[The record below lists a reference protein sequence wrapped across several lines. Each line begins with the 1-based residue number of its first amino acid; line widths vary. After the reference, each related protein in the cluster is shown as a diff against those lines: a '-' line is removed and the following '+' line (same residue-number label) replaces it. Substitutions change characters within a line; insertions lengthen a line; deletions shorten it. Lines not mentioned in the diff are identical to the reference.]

1 MVHCRKATRYPK
13 LMTKSLQY
21 FSALLLALFSMSASA
36 VFTVTP
42 ATIDFGG
49 IGVGNSSAV
58 ITVTFSNTNTSSAID
73 FSSISAT
80 GNFSI
85 AHNCPTFP
93 TLLDEL
99 TSCTIDVTFSPLSS
113 GALSG
118 TLTIDG
124 HDHSII
130 LGAGFLPFTTT
141 VSLSGIGLTGD
152 LSIDSNGVDL
162 GSVPLGTTSSAVP
175 VALSNPGNAAV
186 NISAITATAPF
197 TQTNDCPGNLAAAGS
212 CTIMVSAA
220 PGSLGTLS
228 GSLTASGIGPQGTTS
243 QSVSLSATAVGA
255 VLSSSLTSLSF
266 PDTPVNTTSSP
277 QSLTIRNQ
285 GNTSL
290 QTLLVSTTG
299 DFTQT
304 NDCPTA
310 LDPNLSCTISVTASP
325 STQGDLTGSV
335 EINGTS
341 TGLAVVHTVPLS
353 VLATVGEVAISDT
366 QLTFAELGV
375 NASSEPQT
383 VTISNQG
390 SAPLQINAITTEGDF
405 TQTNDCG
412 VEIDAGAS
420 CTAQVV
426 FAPQSSGPQT
436 GALNIDTSSGM
447 STIVLSG
454 TGEASP
460 GNPVAG
466 LLRPYTGE
474 NPNVI
479 STSEVIGEACPSG
492 RISARMQEDCNA
504 VVGAAIDGDSST
516 RTALFQ
522 ITPEPATKANNTTRQ
537 GGETQTRNIGSRIT
551 ALRAGARGLSFR
563 GLDLQIDDQNL
574 PIEMLVQAYKDG
586 RRHGGGA
593 SADNPLLASRLGV
606 FITGDIATGSK
617 DETDLESGLDFDTYG
632 ITIGVDYR
640 ITNQFILGGAVG
652 YIDTDAELENDGG
665 DLDTQGVSLSLY
677 GTYYSEQNFF
687 VDFSATYGSN
697 DFDQKRH
704 IVYQLAGMPSINQA
718 LKADYDG
725 DMTSLFI
732 GSGYDINQ
740 GVWTFG
746 PRADLEYVKSDVDGF
761 TEEISDPTAPG
772 GGWATRIGGT
782 DQRWLTLN
790 LGGKVSYTH
799 SADWGVLIPYARLD
813 WLHEFKDDSQII
825 TAHFVSDPAGNAIQI
840 ETDNPDRDYLRL
852 RLGTSAQFQNGVVGF
867 IDFGTILA
875 HSDWSAHTISAGLR
889 MEF

>member
-1 MVHCRKATRYPK
+1 
-13 LMTKSLQY
+13 MTKSLQY
-21 FSALLLALFSMSASA
+21 FSALLLALFSVSASA
-36 VFTVTP
+36 LFTVTP
-42 ATIDFGG
+42 TTVNFGG
-49 IGVGNSSAV
+49 AGVGSSFAV
-58 ITVTFSNTNTSSAID
+58 IKVTFSNINTSSAIS

-85 AHNCPTFP
+85 AHDCPTFP
-93 TLLDEL
+93 ALLHEL
-99 TSCTIDVTFSPLSS
+99 TKCTIDVTFLPLSS

-118 TLTIDG
+118 TLTIAGD
-124 HDHSII
+124 DHSII
-130 LGAGFLPFTTT
+130 LDAGFLPFTTT
-141 VSLSGIGLTGD
+141 ASLSGTGLIGD
-152 LSIDSNGVDL
+152 LFIDSNGVDL
-162 GSVPLGTTSSAVP
+162 GSVPLGTTSSPIP
-175 VALSNPGNAAV
+175 VILSNPGNAAV
-186 NISAITATAPF
+186 NISAIATMAPF
-197 TQTNDCPGNLAAAGS
+197 TQTNDCPDNLAAAGS
-212 CTIMVSAA
+212 CNIMVSVA
-220 PGSLGTLS
+220 PESLGTLS
-228 GSLTASGIGPQGTTS
+228 GSLTASGIGPQGKTS
-243 QSVSLSATAVGA
+243 QSVSLSTTAVGA
-255 VLSSSLTSLSF
+255 ALFSSFASLSF

-277 QSLTIRNQ
+277 QSLSIRNQ
-285 GNTSL
+285 GNRSL
-290 QTLLVSTTG
+290 QTLSVSTTG

-304 NDCPTA
+304 NDCPAA
-310 LDPNLSCTISVTASP
+310 LNPNLSCTISITASP

-335 EINGTS
+335 QINGTS
-341 TGLAVVHTVPLS
+341 AGLAVVHTVPLS
-353 VLATVGEVAISDT
+353 VLATVGELAISDRE
-366 QLTFAELGV
+366 LTFAKLGV
-375 NASSEPQT
+375 NVSSNPQP

-390 SAPLQINAITTEGDF
+390 STPLQINSITTEGDF

-412 VEIDAGAS
+412 VEIDAGGS
-420 CTAQVV
+420 CTAQIV

-460 GNPVAG
+460 DNPVAG
-466 LLRPYTGE
+466 LLRPYTGD

-492 RISARMQEDCNA
+492 RISARMQEDCN
-504 VVGAAIDGDSST
+504 VVLEAAINGDSST

-522 ITPEPATKANNTTRQ
+522 ITPESATKANKTTRQ

-574 PIEMLVQAYKDG
+574 PIKMLVQSYKDG
-586 RRHGGGA
+586 SRHGGVT

-632 ITIGVDYR
+632 ITIGADYR

-652 YIDTDAELENDGG
+652 YIDTNAELENNGS
-665 DLDTQGVSLSLY
+665 DLDTQGISLSLY

-697 DFDQKRH
+697 DFDQKRY
-704 IVYQLAGMPSINQA
+704 IVYQLAGLADINQE

-725 DMTSLFI
+725 DMASLFI
-732 GSGYDINQ
+732 GSGYDFNQ
-740 GVWTFG
+740 GVLTFG

-761 TEEISDPTAPG
+761 TEEISDPSAPG
-772 GGWATRIGGT
+772 GGWATRISAT

-790 LGGKVSYTH
+790 LGGKISYTH
-799 SADWGVLIPYARLD
+799 SVDWGVLIPYARLD

-825 TAHFVSDPAGNAIQI
+825 TAHFVSDPAANAIQI
-840 ETDNPDRDYLRL
+840 ETDNPDRDYLQL
-852 RLGTSAQFQNGVVGF
+852 RFGTSAQFQNGVVGF
-867 IDFGTILA
+867 INFGSILA
-875 HSDWSAHTISAGLR
+875 HSDWNAHTISAGLR